1 MTTTTPAPTT
11 PAAPTAA
18 GERIQTI
25 DILRG
30 FALLG
35 ILLVNMELFNSA
47 FVAKI
52 MGSYEEQSLLDQ
64 LARWFVA
71 FFAAGKFYTIFAFLF
86 GLGMILQMAR
96 AQARGT
102 RFVPLYMRR
111 MLVLLAFGLIH
122 AYLFW
127 IGDILILYAVLGM
140 ILLLFRKTH
149 PRRVLIW
156 VLIFLVVP
164 VVVNA
169 GLWGLIEWS
178 RSSPEGAAIMDQ
190 MFAEQAQMYKAL
202 AVQTDQVY
210 ATGNFVEITRQRAA
224 DMVIVF
230 STWPFMA
237 FNVFA
242 AMLLGVY
249 AGKRHIFA
257 DIPGHLPF
265 IRKVLVWGLVIG
277 VAGNLLYVAAG
288 EFSRRDIPTGLNFVA
303 TLGQTFGAPALSL
316 FYMAGITLLAED
328 PRRRARMAPL
338 AAAGQMALTNYLLQT
353 LICTTLFY
361 GYGFGLYGQIGAF
374 GGILLTL
381 AIYALQL
388 AFSVW
393 WLRRFRFG
401 PMEWLWRS
409 LTYLRR
415 QPMRRA

>member
-1 MTTTTPAPTT
+1 MTTTTSAPTV

-64 LARWFVA
+64 AARWFVA
-71 FFAAGKFYTIFAFLF
+71 FFAAGKFYTMFSFLF
-86 GLGMILQMAR
+86 GLGMILQMER
-96 AQARGT
+96 AQARAV
-102 RFVPLYMRR
+102 RFVPLYTRR

-122 AYLFW
+122 AYFFW
-127 IGDILILYAVLGM
+127 IGDILTLYSVLGM
-140 ILLLFRKTH
+140 LLLLFRNTR

-156 VLIFLVVP
+156 VLIFLLVP
-164 VVVNA
+164 VVLNA
-169 GLWGLIEWS
+169 GLWGLIELS
-178 RSSPEGAAIMDQ
+178 RSNPEGAAIMDQ
-190 MFAEQAQMYKAL
+190 MFAEQAQAYKTL
-202 AVQTDQVY
+202 AAETDQVY

-230 STWPFMA
+230 GTWPFMA

-249 AGKRHIFA
+249 AGKRRIFA

-265 IRKVLVWGLVIG
+265 IRKVLVWGLIVGI
-277 VAGNLLYVAAG
+277 VGNLLYVAAG

-303 TLGQTFGAPALSL
+303 TVGQTFGAPALSL
-316 FYMAGITLLAED
+316 FYMAGLTLLAEN

-353 LICTTLFY
+353 IICTTLFY

-401 PMEWLWRS
+401 PMEWIWRS

-415 QPMRRA
+415 QPMRRR